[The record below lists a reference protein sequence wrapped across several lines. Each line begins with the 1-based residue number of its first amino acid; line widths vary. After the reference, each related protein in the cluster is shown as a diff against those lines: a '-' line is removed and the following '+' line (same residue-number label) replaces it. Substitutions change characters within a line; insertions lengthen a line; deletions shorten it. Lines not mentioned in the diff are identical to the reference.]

1 MLLLMPVA
9 SWGEPT
15 TIERH
20 WARLIAT
27 LLQAIHLQ
35 VVRRGDQDLPLAQH
49 ALADLQLAVIEE
61 ARHHLGECWWHA
73 GRSISTCSCW
83 RPEEKRRSSRASAWG
98 RGARSGVMA
107 CTSSHQAPITGL
119 RLNRASWEGVIRR
132 WGMGRMS

>member
-35 VVRRGDQDLPLAQH
+35 QRGDQ
-49 ALADLQLAVIEE
+49 ALGHGANELIHSRSTLSSSIR
-61 ARHHLGECWWHA
+61 AR
-73 GRSISTCSCW
+73 
-83 RPEEKRRSSRASAWG
+83 
-98 RGARSGVMA
+98 
-107 CTSSHQAPITGL
+107 
-119 RLNRASWEGVIRR
+119 
-132 WGMGRMS
+132 